1 MPARLD
7 VVIPVF
13 NEGPNIV
20 DVLQALGRE
29 VRTPIRVLICYD
41 FEEDDTLV
49 ALRGYRDPPFE
60 IVLVRNQGRGP
71 HAAVLAGFARSGAEA
86 VLVYPADD
94 RHNAGIVD
102 RMYGL
107 FESGCSVVA
116 ASRFMPGGSM
126 EGCPWLKAV
135 LVRGASFTL
144 HHLARLPVRDATSGF
159 RLFSRGLLEDVRIE
173 SSQGFTYSIELL
185 VKAHR
190 RGHRICEVPAV
201 WIERRPGEGKSS
213 FKLLKWLPAYLRWYR
228 YAFETTWLRR
238 RG

>member
-1 MPARLD
+1 LPARLD

-20 DVLQALGRE
+20 EVLQTLARE
-29 VRTPIRVLICYD
+29 VRTPIRVMVCYD
-41 FEEDDTLV
+41 FDEDDTLV
-49 ALRGYRDPPFE
+49 ALRSYPDPPFE
-60 IVLVRNQGRGP
+60 VTLVKNRARGP
-71 HAAVLAGFARSGAEA
+71 HAAVLTGFARSDAEA

-94 RHNAGIVD
+94 KHNAAIVD
-102 RMYGL
+102 RMYAAY
-107 FESGCSVVA
+107 ESGCDLVA
-116 ASRFMPGGSM
+116 ASRFMPGGTM

-159 RLFSRGLLEDVRIE
+159 RLFSRRLLDAIEIE
-173 SSQGFTYSIELL
+173 STEGFTYSIELL

-190 RGHRICEVPAV
+190 RGFRLCETPAV

-213 FKLLKWLPAYLRWYR
+213 FKLLRWLPAYLRWYR
-228 YAFETTWLRR
+228 YAFATTWLRR
-238 RG
+238 SG